1 VGSQDF
7 VVVFEVF
14 VSGFPHFF
22 NLFCFCCLVWFFR
35 SCFSM
40 ESFIC

>member
-7 VVVFEVF
+7 VVVFEVV

-22 NLFCFCCLVWFFR
+22 KLFGLCWFGF
-35 SCFSM
+35 
-40 ESFIC
+40 